1 MAAQHLLHGCEVSL
15 VFIVL
20 RHTLRVHSVC
30 IEEKGRSIADDAAM
44 RFAKRGPPLIGVV
57 REMTT
62 RTLLFAIGSA
72 AIASSFAVAGPV
84 PGTTIDLEFRT
95 SGPARPVLINYIFG
109 ADADAAARAGG
120 SYGYAGFL
128 NWTNG
133 LKSFCVQI
141 KEDIPAGVSVEFTF
155 ANLEDVPDD
164 PPYSAGMG
172 LVRAAM
178 LRDLYSRWWSVV
190 DTAGEAATAD
200 SDLCAAF
207 QVMIWEISHETLPIG
222 SSTEPGELEVDALAL
237 NRGAVQVNNMTT
249 EAASYFDQM
258 LASLGGSKRD
268 TWLDHLGDSLWGL
281 TNPDYQD
288 QILVVP
294 GAGAA
299 FAGLG
304 LVGLRRRRRR

>member
-1 MAAQHLLHGCEVSL
+1 M
-15 VFIVL
+15 
-20 RHTLRVHSVC
+20 
-30 IEEKGRSIADDAAM
+30 
-44 RFAKRGPPLIGVV
+44 
-57 REMTT
+57 MTT
-62 RTLLFAIGSA
+62 RTFVAAIGCA
-72 AIASSFAVAGPV
+72 AASSIALAGPV

-95 SGPARPVLINYIFG
+95 SGPARPVYINYIFG
-109 ADADAAARAGG
+109 VDSDAVARSGG

-141 KEDIPAGVSVEFTF
+141 KEDIPAGVPVEFTF

-164 PPYSAGMG
+164 PPYSQGMG

-178 LRDLYSRWWSVV
+178 LQDLYSRWWAAV
-190 DTAGEAATAD
+190 DVAGEPGTAD
-200 SDLCAAF
+200 RDLCAAF
-207 QVMIWEISHETLPIG
+207 QVMIWEISHETLPVG
-222 SSTEPGELEVDALAL
+222 SSTEPGELEHDALAL
-237 NRGAVQVNNMTT
+237 NRGAVQVNSMTA
-249 EAASYFDQM
+249 EASSYFDQM
-258 LASLGGSKRD
+258 LASLGGSKHD
-268 TWLDHLGDSLWGL
+268 TWLNHMGDNLWGL

-288 QILVVP
+288 QIIVVP